1 MKSAVN
7 VEAEKAVL
15 GAVLINNDI
24 FQDVE
29 EFLTGTEFFVN
40 AHQELFKVFK
50 GLISKNQVVDPI
62 SLSNYMNEN
71 NAFKD
76 LGGEDY
82 LKELVSVSLNL
93 GNAVGYSKIVYDKFL
108 RRKLIEMSQEAISE
122 CMSEGTLSGSEIEK
136 SPWEKLEEKII
147 NLTSG
152 DATDNSF
159 IEFSTAAGNAYQ
171 DLVRLKEL
179 GGALPGV
186 STGFKDLDDLIG
198 GLNKSDL
205 IIIAARPG
213 MGKTSLALNIAYN
226 VAKKSKAK
234 TDKSIEDKKNVAF
247 FSLEMSPEQLAM
259 RILASEAEIE
269 VSNLRKGRVN
279 NTQMHQLSAAIKE
292 LENTSI
298 AIDDTA
304 GINISQI
311 RNRARRLKR
320 KHKSLSLIVVDYIQL
335 ISSNNNHNNRVLEI
349 SEITRGLK
357 NIAKELDVPVIAISQ
372 LSRAVESRDDKKPRL
387 SDLRE
392 SGSIEQDADLVAFIY
407 REEYYLEQSRP
418 KETEEGFAKW
428 QEKMQAEK
436 GIANIIFAKNRH
448 GPTKIVNM
456 SFNGPYNRFGD
467 FYKND

>member
-15 GAVLINNDI
+15 GAVLINNEI

-29 EFLTGTEFFVN
+29 EFLTGAEFFVN
-40 AHQELFKVFK
+40 AHQELFKTFK
-50 GLISKNQVVDPI
+50 GLITKNQVVDPI

-71 NAFKD
+71 ATFND

-82 LKELVSVSLNL
+82 LKELISVSLNL
-93 GNAVGYSKIVYDKFL
+93 GNAVEYSKIVYDKFL

-122 CMSEGTLSGSEIEK
+122 CMTEGTSLGDAIAK
-136 SPWEKLEEKII
+136 APWEKLEENII

-152 DATDNSF
+152 DTLDNSF
-159 IEFSTAAGNAYQ
+159 IEFRAAAENAYQ
-171 DLVRLKEL
+171 ELERLQKL
-179 GGALPGV
+179 GGSLSGV

-205 IIIAARPG
+205 IIVAARPG

-226 VAKKSKAK
+226 VARKNRAKSNP
-234 TDKSIEDKKNVAF
+234 TNEDNRNVAF

-259 RILASEAEIE
+259 RILASEAQIE

-279 NTQMHQLSAAIKE
+279 STQMHQLSTAIKE
-292 LENTSI
+292 LQNTSI

-304 GINISQI
+304 GINITQI

-320 KHKSLSLIVVDYIQL
+320 RNKNLSLIVVDYIQL
-335 ISSNNNHNNRVLEI
+335 ISSSSNHNNRVLEI

-357 NIAKELDVPVIAISQ
+357 NIAKELDVPVVAISQ

-407 REEYYLEQSRP
+407 REEYYLEQTKP
-418 KETEEGFAKW
+418 KETDESFAKW
-428 QEKMQAEK
+428 QEKMQLEK
-436 GIANIIFAKNRH
+436 GIANIIVAKNRH
-448 GPTKIVNM
+448 GPTKVINM